1 MMNKLKHT
9 IKLFIVVIVCALSFT
24 TQAQQT
30 ENGTNYFQLS
40 PRIGYDFPSYNN
52 NTPAIDYKGG
62 LDLGLSLD
70 YYLSIY
76 NSFNI
81 WTVTS
86 SHTTHYRNTVVFTSF

>member
-52 NTPAIDYKGG
+52 NTPAIDYKGHLLLLFRAQLKLRLKENQFSLLHVG
-62 LDLGLSLD
+62 LK
-70 YYLSIY
+70 
-76 NSFNI
+76 
-81 WTVTS
+81 
-86 SHTTHYRNTVVFTSF
+86 